1 MAWRYWGWDCLGV
14 IRKPVLYV
22 VDRKVC
28 RQNKVAVILLVL
40 GIVFLCT
47 GAAQGGY
54 QDAFR
59 KAVRVCLE
67 CIGIG

>member
-1 MAWRYWGWDCLGV
+1 MGCKTWS
-14 IRKPVLYV
+14 
-22 VDRKVC
+22 VDMMDWC
-28 RQNKVAVILLVL
+28 RQNKITVILLVL
-40 GIVFLCT
+40 GVVFLCI

>member
-1 MAWRYWGWDCLGV
+1 MMDW
-14 IRKPVLYV
+14 
-22 VDRKVC
+22 C
-28 RQNKVAVILLVL
+28 RQNKMAVILLIL
-40 GIVFLCT
+40 GIVVLCT
-47 GAAQGGY
+47 GAVQGGY

>member
-1 MAWRYWGWDCLGV
+1 MMDW
-14 IRKPVLYV
+14 
-22 VDRKVC
+22 C
-28 RQNKVAVILLVL
+28 RQNKMAVILLIL

-47 GAAQGGY
+47 GAVQGGY

-67 CIGIG
+67 CIGIV

>member
-1 MAWRYWGWDCLGV
+1 MMDW
-14 IRKPVLYV
+14 
-22 VDRKVC
+22 C

-47 GAAQGGY
+47 GAAHGGY

>member
-1 MAWRYWGWDCLGV
+1 MMDW
-14 IRKPVLYV
+14 
-22 VDRKVC
+22 C

-47 GAAQGGY
+47 AAQGGY

>member
-1 MAWRYWGWDCLGV
+1 MMDW
-14 IRKPVLYV
+14 
-22 VDRKVC
+22 C

-40 GIVFLCT
+40 GIVVLCT

>member
-1 MAWRYWGWDCLGV
+1 MMDW
-14 IRKPVLYV
+14 
-22 VDRKVC
+22 C

-47 GAAQGGY
+47 RAAQGRY

>member
-1 MAWRYWGWDCLGV
+1 MMDW
-14 IRKPVLYV
+14 
-22 VDRKVC
+22 C

-67 CIGIG
+67 MHRNRIRGQRQKTMTMRGQQQ

>member
-1 MAWRYWGWDCLGV
+1 MMDW
-14 IRKPVLYV
+14 
-22 VDRKVC
+22 C

-59 KAVRVCLE
+59 KAVWVCLE
-67 CIGIG
+67 CIGIGYEGSGRRL